1 VAEAWDTDPMVVSF
15 PVAISHKY
23 AFTKMFGLSM
33 LTVSM
38 SYVYYDESNHG
49 LNENFSLELFIQRI
63 KITAHAL
70 EAIAR
75 DYK

>member
-1 VAEAWDTDPMVVSF
+1 
-15 PVAISHKY
+15 
-23 AFTKMFGLSM
+23 MFGLSM